1 MDDYTWRMRLA
12 ARRRRRQR
20 ERLFV
25 LALLVMAIT
34 AVFLYFSIYTKT
46 PEYAMREMVE
56 AYKAGDAETFRR
68 HVDLDSI
75 TLQAYDDLTSDLF
88 KYDMNLSD
96 RERSLFENFY
106 VLIRRQMC
114 KGAVKVLNT
123 YIDTREWALP
133 GEILKGRQ
141 LGIDYDLLLDRSLIR
156 HTAFID
162 LEDVDHH
169 GEEATATF
177 SVVEEYSQVPF
188 VLKVTLKNLA
198 NEGFNIGGSETEIFG
213 KKIKFPGFTFNLG
226 GSDWKIVRVDNYR
239 GYLDAVS
246 PILRK
251 NLADY
256 IDATEEIVYR
266 YNRTFQAE
274 QDNFISMQKSPYGIM
289 FANQRVEVS
298 NYISNTVIPT
308 LENRQAEL
316 DEVPVP
322 EGAQF
327 LASLRQESTRVTIMA
342 WQSYITGITENSA
355 TALDTAESLHKQEL
369 VLDQRIEEIVHNSAI
384 ARNLPELP

>member
-177 SVVEEYSQVPF
+177 SVVDEYSQVPF

>member
-46 PEYAMREMVE
+46 PEYAMREMVA

-123 YIDTREWALP
+123 YIDTREWTLP

-162 LEDVDHH
+162 LEDVDQH

-298 NYISNTVIPT
+298 NYITNTVIPT

>member
-1 MDDYTWRMRLA
+1 MDDYTWRKRLE
-12 ARRRRRQR
+12 ARRRRRQQ

-25 LALLVMAIT
+25 LALLVMALT
-34 AVFLYFSIYTKT
+34 AVFLYFSVYTKT

-56 AYKAGDAETFRR
+56 AYRSRDAETFRR
-68 HVDLDSI
+68 HVDLNSI
-75 TLQAYDDLTSDLF
+75 TLAAYDDLTSDLF
-88 KYDMNLSD
+88 KYDTQLSD

-114 KGAVKVLNT
+114 NGAVKVLNT
-123 YIDTREWALP
+123 YIDTREWTLP

-156 HTAFID
+156 HTSFID
-162 LEDVDHH
+162 LESVDHH
-169 GEEATATF
+169 GDEATANF
-177 SVVEEYSQVPF
+177 SIVEDYSQVPF
-188 VLKVTLKNLA
+188 VLKVTLKDLA
-198 NEGFNIGGSETEIFG
+198 NESFNIGGNEFEIFG
-213 KKIKFPGFTFNLG
+213 KKLKFPGFTFNLS
-226 GSDWKIVRVDNYR
+226 GSDWKIVSVDNYR
-239 GYLDAVS
+239 GYLDAAS

-266 YNRTFQAE
+266 YNRAFEAE
-274 QDNFISMQKSPYGIM
+274 QNNFISLQRSPYGIM
-289 FANQRVEVS
+289 LANQRTETS
-298 NYISNTVIPT
+298 NYITNTIIPS
-308 LENRQAEL
+308 LESRQAEL
-316 DEVPVP
+316 DEIPIP

-327 LASLRQESTRVTIMA
+327 LANLRKESTRVTILA
-342 WQSYITGITENSA
+342 WQSYIKGITENSA
-355 TALDTAESLHKQEL
+355 ADLDTAESLHKQEL

>member
-1 MDDYTWRMRLA
+1 MDDYTWRKRLA

-20 ERLFV
+20 ERLF
-25 LALLVMAIT
+25 LLTLLVMAFT
-34 AVFLYFSIYTKT
+34 AVFLYFSVYTKT
-46 PEYAMREMVE
+46 PEYAMREMVA
-56 AYKAGDAETFRR
+56 AYKSGDANTFRR
-68 HVDLDSI
+68 HVDLSAI
-75 TLQAYDDLTSDLF
+75 TLAAYDDLTSDLF
-88 KYDMNLSD
+88 KYDTQLTD

-114 KGAVKVLNT
+114 NGAVKVLDT
-123 YIDTREWALP
+123 YIDTREWTLP

-156 HTAFID
+156 HTSFVD
-162 LEDVDHH
+162 LENVEHN

-177 SVVEEYSQVPF
+177 TIVEDYSQTPF
-188 VLKVTLKNLA
+188 TLKVTLKDLA
-198 NEGFNIGGSETEIFG
+198 SDGFNIGGGDFEIFG
-213 KKIKFPGFTFNLG
+213 KKMKLPGFTFNLG
-226 GSDWKIVRVDNYR
+226 GSDWKVVRVENYR

-256 IDATEEIVYR
+256 IDATEEIVFR
-266 YNRTFQAE
+266 YNQAFAAE
-274 QDNFISMQKSPYGIM
+274 QNNFIALQRSPYGIM

-298 NYISNTVIPT
+298 NYITNTIIPS

-327 LASLRQESTRVTIMA
+327 LANLRKESTRVTILA
-342 WQSYITGITENSA
+342 WQSYIEGITENSA

-369 VLDQRIEEIVHNSAI
+369 VLDQRVEEIVHNSAV

>member
-1 MDDYTWRMRLA
+1 MDDYTWRMKLA

-20 ERLFV
+20 ERLFM
-25 LALLVMAIT
+25 LALIVMAIT
-34 AVFLYFSIYTKT
+34 AVFLYFSVYTKT
-46 PEYAMREMVE
+46 PEYAMREMMT
-56 AYKAGDAETFRR
+56 AYRAGDVNTFRR

-75 TLQAYDDLTSDLF
+75 TLKAYDDLTSDLF
-88 KYDMNLSD
+88 KYDTQLTD

-114 KGAVKVLNT
+114 NGAVKVLNT
-123 YIDTREWALP
+123 YVETREWTLP
-133 GEILKGRQ
+133 EEILKGRQ

-156 HTAFID
+156 HTSLID
-162 LEDVDHH
+162 LEEVEHH

-177 SVVEEYSQVPF
+177 SIVEEYSQVPF
-188 VLKVTLKNLA
+188 VLKVTLKDLTND
-198 NEGFNIGGSETEIFG
+198 GFNVGSFEFELFG
-213 KKIKFPGFTFNLG
+213 KKIKFPGLTFNLG
-226 GSDWKIVRVDNYR
+226 GSDWKIVSVDNYR

-266 YNRTFQAE
+266 YNQAFAAE
-274 QDNFISMQKSPYGIM
+274 QNNFISLEKSPYGIM
-289 FANQRVEVS
+289 LANQRVEVS
-298 NYISNTVIPT
+298 NYILDTVIPS

-316 DEVPVP
+316 DEIPVP

-327 LASLRQESTRVTIMA
+327 LADLRKESTRVTILA
-342 WQSYITGITENSA
+342 WQAYIKGITENSA
-355 TALDTAESLHKQEL
+355 AYLDTAASLHKQEMI
-369 VLDQRIEEIVHNSAI
+369 LDQRIEEIVHNSAI

>member
-12 ARRRRRQR
+12 ARRRRRQQ
-20 ERLFV
+20 ERLF
-25 LALLVMAIT
+25 LAALFVMALT
-34 AVFLYFSIYTKT
+34 AAFLYFSVYTKT
-46 PEYAMREMVE
+46 PEYAMREMVA
-56 AYKAGDAETFRR
+56 AYKAGDSSTFKR
-68 HVDLDSI
+68 HVDLPSI

-88 KYDMNLSD
+88 KYDTQLTD

-114 KGAVKVLNT
+114 KGAVKVIDT
-123 YIDTREWALP
+123 YLDTREWTLP

-156 HTAFID
+156 HTSLID
-162 LEDVDHH
+162 LEEVEHH
-169 GEEATATF
+169 GEEASATF
-177 SVVEEYSQVPF
+177 SIVEEYSQVPF
-188 VLKVTLKNLA
+188 TLKVTLKDLA
-198 NEGFNIGGSETEIFG
+198 NEGFNVGGSEFEIFG
-213 KKIKFPGFTFNLG
+213 KKMKFPGFTFNLG
-226 GSDWKIVRVDNYR
+226 GSDWKIVSVDNYR

-256 IDATEEIVYR
+256 IDNTEEIVYR
-266 YNRTFQAE
+266 YNQFFAAAQN
-274 QDNFISMQKSPYGIM
+274 NFISLQSSPYGIM
-289 FANQRVEVS
+289 LANQRTETS
-298 NYISNTVIPT
+298 NYITNTIIPA

-316 DEVPVP
+316 DQIPVP
-322 EGAQF
+322 QGAQF

-342 WQSYITGITENSA
+342 WQSYLKGITENSA
-355 TALDTAESLHKQEL
+355 VALDTAESLHKQEL